1 MYCRSCGAQNGEGA
15 MFCASC
21 GAPLSNAQSY
31 GPGPIPDPHPDPKI
45 GQTWARPNTN
55 IRHTTKPVSVGAVV
69 GTVLSA
75 LIVVSL
81 IFLPW
86 MSLGAVPRAFVDDL
100 KPLSEDMDQAM
111 DSLSR
116 SERERPILG
125 NMSVEDLAGL
135 ASSLKA
141 DYTTF
146 EAGALTSQVSELL
159 TEIDELPDFQALD
172 VSLEPIAEALDT
184 ATPISAGTGI
194 AALVAGALCLAAN
207 ISYLA
212 SGRRPALRVVTIV
225 TFALVAVIGIAW
237 IVGCMVANGQIS
249 SAVLSLVNTGELL
262 ESGPLSVPLTKTIEA
277 FLTHAISFPF
287 FSMSLGAVA
296 AIALAL
302 VGVVVSALPTRK
314 AQ

>member
-1 MYCRSCGAQNGEGA
+1 
-15 MFCASC
+15 
-21 GAPLSNAQSY
+21 
-31 GPGPIPDPHPDPKI
+31 
-45 GQTWARPNTN
+45 
-55 IRHTTKPVSVGAVV
+55 
-69 GTVLSA
+69 
-75 LIVVSL
+75 
-81 IFLPW
+81 

-100 KPLSEDMDQAM
+100 ESSSEDMDRAM
-111 DSLSR
+111 SGLSR

-125 NMSVEDLAGL
+125 DMSVEDLVEL

-141 DYTTF
+141 DYATF

-159 TEIDELPDFQALD
+159 TEIDEIPDFQALD

-237 IVGCMVANGQIS
+237 IIGCMVANGLIS
-249 SAVLSLVNTGELL
+249 SAFLSLVNTGELF
-262 ESGPLSVPLTKTIEA
+262 ESAPLSFSLTKTIDA
-277 FLTHAISFPF
+277 LLTHAISFPF

-302 VGVVVSALPTRK
+302 VGVVASTLPTRK